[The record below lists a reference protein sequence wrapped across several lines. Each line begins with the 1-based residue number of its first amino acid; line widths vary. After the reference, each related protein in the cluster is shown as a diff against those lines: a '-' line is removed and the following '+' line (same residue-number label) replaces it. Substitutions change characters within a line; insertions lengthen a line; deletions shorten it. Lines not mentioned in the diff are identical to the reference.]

1 MLYSATQITM
11 VLEGAACEGRPFVM
25 LIWVGYELEGEAGKD
40 SIYTELRKSPHYPPA
55 QHRNIL

>member
-1 MLYSATQITM
+1 M
-11 VLEGAACEGRPFVM
+11 VLKGAACEGRPFVV
-25 LIWVGYELEGEAGKD
+25 LICAGYELEGEAGKD